1 MKKIFILL
9 GLLGILLAPIA
20 QACEYS
26 AKSYYQY
33 IPIYR
38 PVISGINAPA
48 NMINSWSFLQI
59 STHNEFVEMM
69 TDNVVTVGHFMTF
82 CCAPITLSRKVQKD
96 IDIHLPMT
104 VYVSLL
110 GSDDPE
116 CTSKIKHPYH
126 NDDVYYV
133 DNRYDRQTY
142 LSYFRL
148 RFVSLQYRI
157 FPSMEWN
164 SAGHIVLNTDNGS
177 LDGRNASIVNQL
189 SYNSITKAS
198 LPDHNQF
205 TMIREKSLPILG
217 AYTIDAD
224 VPAGTMVQLR
234 LVSYYT
240 FTVFQDSFINAQM
253 DLYIQPEPSSYYAEP
268 LSTLKNNEGDYV
280 TVTASGKRRP
290 RHDK

>member
-20 QACEYS
+20 QACEYI
-26 AKSYYQY
+26 AMLYYQY

-59 STHNEFVEMM
+59 STQNEFSEMM
-69 TDNVVTVGHFMTF
+69 TGSVNLPGNYIAF
-82 CCAPITLSRKVQKD
+82 CCAPITLSRKVQT
-96 IDIHLPMT
+96 DIHLPMT

-110 GSDDPE
+110 GSDAPE
-116 CTSKIKHPYH
+116 CTSKIQHPYH
-126 NDDVYYV
+126 NYSYNYV
-133 DNRYDRQTY
+133 HNYNWDTY

-164 SAGHIVLNTDNGS
+164 SAGHIVLNTDNGA
-177 LDGRNASIVNQL
+177 LNGRNASIVDQL

-205 TMIREKSLPILG
+205 TMIREKSLPIFG

-240 FTVFQDSFINAQM
+240 FTAFEDYSVLNARM
-253 DLYIQPEPSSYYAEP
+253 DLFIQPEPSSYYAEP
-268 LSTLKNNEGDYV
+268 LSTFKNSEGDYV
-280 TVTASGKRRP
+280 TVTVSGKRRP
-290 RHDK
+290 RHDQ